1 MSEKLCIQWNDFQE
15 NQKSAFGNLRK
26 DSDFADVTLACED
39 GQQFSAHKLILVSS
53 SPLLRKLLMMNSHP
67 HPLIYLRGVKS
78 EDLAAIMDFI
88 YLGKANI
95 LHENIE
101 PFLAIA
107 EDLGLK
113 GFWDPTETEDAKVD
127 TVHGGKSSFVQNKK
141 ENIRNGIH
149 SNIEFTS
156 GSKEVDKE
164 DESKIQKILI
174 KREKGLKI
182 AKNLPE
188 LKELD
193 EKVKALMEKGEN
205 MISVNGHGKTR
216 RALVCKIC
224 GKEGQFVT
232 IRDHIESNHLEGVLL
247 PCNICGK
254 RVNSRHSLRRHKRS
268 VHKDSSDESG
278 LKSTM

>member
-1 MSEKLCIQWNDFQE
+1 MPDKLCVQWNDFQE
-15 NQKSAFGNLRK
+15 NQKSSFGNLRK
-26 DSDFADVTLACED
+26 EADFANVTLACED
-39 GQQFSAHKLILVSS
+39 GEQFSAHKLVLASS
-53 SPLLRKLLMMNSHP
+53 SPLLKKLLQINIHP

-95 LHENIE
+95 LHENVE

-113 GFWDPTETEDAKVD
+113 GFWDPTETEEEAD
-127 TVHGGKSSFVQNKK
+127 GGKTESKK
-141 ENIRNGIH
+141 ENILKNGL
-149 SNIEFTS
+149 NTNVEFS
-156 GSKEVDKE
+156 PGLRKEC
-164 DESKIQKILI
+164 ESKIQKISI
-174 KREKGLKI
+174 KNEKVEKDMTT

-193 EKVKALMEKGEN
+193 EKVKALMEKGQN
-205 MISVNGHGKTR
+205 RISVNGHGKTR

-254 RVNSRHSLRRHKRS
+254 RVNSRHSLSRHKKS
-268 VHKDSSDESG
+268 AHMDKSYESDQ
-278 LKSTM
+278 KAAQQI